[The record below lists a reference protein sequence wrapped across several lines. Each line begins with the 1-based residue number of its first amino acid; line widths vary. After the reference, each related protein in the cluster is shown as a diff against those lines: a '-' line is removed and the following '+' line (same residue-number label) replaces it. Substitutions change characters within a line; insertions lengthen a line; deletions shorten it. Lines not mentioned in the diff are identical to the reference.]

1 MAVANKARTHAGVTK
16 YTGTFGT
23 AEILHLL
30 KRTTFGASKDDL
42 DHFSGM
48 TMDQVVDALL
58 NVDYTPPA
66 PPINNYNDAQ
76 NDPLISPGQT
86 WVNNYN
92 GTLNGQRQQSF
103 KSWWVGQMINQDRTI
118 RERMVLFWH
127 NHFST
132 ELSVYGWPNFA
143 YKQNATL
150 RADCLKNFK
159 TLVKDITLDQA
170 MLIYLN
176 GYRNTKT
183 APDENYAREL
193 MELFTL
199 GKGPDSQYTEG
210 DVIQA
215 ARVLTG
221 FRINF
226 STGATYFAPT
236 AHDDGDKQFS
246 SFFNDTIIYGQT
258 GTNGGELELDALL
271 DMIFYQDEVAKYIVR
286 RLYRWFIYYDIDS
299 TTEQNVI
306 IPLAN
311 TFRSSGYEIKPVLE
325 QLFKSEH
332 FFDPVNRGALIKSP
346 LEFTVGMMRQFDI
359 SSNNYTHPSDPDF
372 NNIFPGDSDY
382 VEQYY
387 MWYLLRYYSAV
398 QGQDLADPPSVAGW
412 PAYYQIP
419 QFHEIW
425 INSETLPNRN
435 KVTDLLAVIG
445 IRRNSFRM
453 LIDPVKLATKFSS
466 VADPYDFIEDLV
478 EFFYTLD
485 VSSDQKEF
493 MLSILTGGFPDYYW
507 TNEWNDYANGTQ
519 NSAPQKLT
527 QLFKYF
533 MNLAEYQLS

>member
-1 MAVANKARTHAGVTK
+1 MAVAKKARTHSGVSK
-16 YTGTFGT
+16 YTGTFGK
-23 AEILHLL
+23 AEILHVL
-30 KRTTFGASKDDL
+30 KRATFGATKDDL

-48 TMDQVVDALL
+48 TMDQVVDAVL

-66 PPINNYNDAQ
+66 PPVNNYNSVM
-76 NDPLISPGQT
+76 NDPVVSPGQT

-92 GTLNGQRQQSF
+92 GSLNGQRQQSF
-103 KSWWVGQMINQDRTI
+103 KSWWMGQMINQDRTI

-127 NHFST
+127 NHFAT
-132 ELSVYGWPNFA
+132 ELNVYSWPNFA
-143 YKQNATL
+143 YKQNVTF

-226 STGATYFAPT
+226 STGDVYFAPT
-236 AHDDGDKQFS
+236 AHDDQDKQFS

-258 GTNGGELELDALL
+258 GASGGDLELDALL
-271 DMIFYQDEVAKYIVR
+271 DMIFYQEEVAKYIAR
-286 RLYRWFIYYDIDS
+286 RIYRWFVYYEIDE
-299 TTEQNVI
+299 TAEQNVI
-306 IPLAN
+306 TPLAN
-311 TFRSSGYEIKPVLE
+311 TFRNSGYEIKPMLE

-346 LEFTVGMMRQFDI
+346 LEFSVGMMRQFDI
-359 SSNNYTHPSDPDF
+359 SSNDYTHPSDSSM
-372 NNIFPGDSDY
+372 NNIFPGDTDY
-382 VEQYY
+382 EEQYY
-387 MWYLLRYYSAV
+387 MWYLLRYYSAI

-412 PAYYQIP
+412 PAYYQLP
-419 QFHEIW
+419 QYHELW

-435 KVTDLLAVIG
+435 KVTDLLAVVG
-445 IRRNSFRM
+445 ITRNAFKMR
-453 LIDPVKLATKFSS
+453 IDSTKLASKFST
-466 VADPYDFIEDLV
+466 VADPYGFIEDLV

-507 TNEWNDYANGTQ
+507 TNEWNDYVNGTM
-519 NSAPQKLT
+519 NTAPQKLT
-527 QLFKYF
+527 LLFKYI